1 MADIRRPKATPATPL
16 IVREERTPGGT
27 VRARST
33 LGVRW
38 LVLAF
43 TCILMMG
50 SYYCYDNPAALE
62 SQLHARFADTP
73 YNADFAFWFNMF
85 YTVYSVPNIVLP
97 FFGGYF
103 VDKLGVRFMLVLF
116 AALILLGQI
125 IVALSTQIRS
135 LPLML
140 VGRFIFGLGGESLC
154 VGQSALL
161 AAWFK
166 DKELALA
173 LGISMSISR
182 LGSVVNDSC
191 SPMLAGNIGL
201 SGALWVGAI
210 ICAGSL
216 GAALCLVTI
225 DSCTSRREAADAAK
239 AAAAAAGTSS
249 AAASLFSTPR
259 PDRLRTPGVKRSA
272 PGQGAPAYGSVQ
284 RSDNGSEPNTPN
296 AAEGPN
302 GKREKMKLSDVRHLG
317 IRFWLLC
324 ISCVVVYGAI
334 LPFNNIASGLLQVR
348 AASVLLAR
356 RPAPPTSCISFC
368 ARAPHLTRPR
378 APHHLCIV
386 PYLPAGALLP
396 RGRVAPTWHSVHV
409 HR

>member
-1 MADIRRPKATPATPL
+1 MKNKNNIA
-16 IVREERTPGGT
+16 V
-27 VRARST
+27 
-33 LGVRW
+33 
-38 LVLAF
+38 
-43 TCILMMG
+43 ILCCLSFAVP
-50 SYYCYDNPAALE
+50 SYALE
-62 SQLHARFADTP
+62 SSLDV
-73 YNADFAFWFNMF
+73 N
-85 YTVYSVPNIVLP
+85 
-97 FFGGYF
+97 
-103 VDKLGVRFMLVLF
+103 LG
-116 AALILLGQI
+116 
-125 IVALSTQIRS
+125 
-135 LPLML
+135 
-140 VGRFIFGLGGESLC
+140 
-154 VGQSALL
+154 
-161 AAWFK
+161 
-166 DKELALA
+166 
-173 LGISMSISR
+173 
-182 LGSVVNDSC
+182 
-191 SPMLAGNIGL
+191 
-201 SGALWVGAI
+201 
-210 ICAGSL
+210 
-216 GAALCLVTI
+216 
-225 DSCTSRREAADAAK
+225 
-239 AAAAAAGTSS
+239 
-249 AAASLFSTPR
+249 
-259 PDRLRTPGVKRSA
+259 
-272 PGQGAPAYGSVQ
+272 VQ